1 MTRVKE
7 IKRLLSMKLQSR
19 EKYFHFLV
27 HMDHIFIM
35 SRITADH
42 LENHTRISEKN
53 KHYQRKTFIN
63 DVVFLHSLIPI
74 KD

>member
-7 IKRLLSMKLQSR
+7 IKRLLSMKAGR

-53 KHYQRKTFIN
+53 KHYQRK
-63 DVVFLHSLIPI
+63 LL
-74 KD
+74 